1 MLFINCW
8 LTGRFP
14 AAGPWT
20 FNPPPLRS
28 WAHLVKTLAH
38 RVKIVAIKSH
48 RRHRHQHSARPTRSI
63 QL

>member
-38 RVKIVAIKSH
+38 RVKIVGIKSH
-48 RRHRHQHSARPTRSI
+48 RRH
-63 QL
+63 